1 MRLNNK
7 NVYNII
13 YVIFLPTV
21 FYYLYKYK
29 NYNGIYTNSY
39 KEIIIKNFI
48 ENINS
53 NLTYSP
59 NGKNELLNNY
69 LDANFDNRSFNKFVT
84 DDYII
89 GSNEDGMLI
98 ELCNISL
105 ENMSARNE
113 LLDLIYEGIFSTSF
127 LNNRVYDEVT
137 IKTNKVLFKD
147 TNIVEMDSSEFEKY
161 FDVYSNS
168 NILSMEILT
177 HDIME
182 ELVNFYV
189 KYKIKFEIVIK
200 NNNIYIRFDTGSMF
214 EPNILRKSNDI
225 NTLWVYYSILNFVT
239 NFSFKINK
247 LLKDVEV

>member
-1 MRLNNK
+1 M
-7 NVYNII
+7 
-13 YVIFLPTV
+13 
-21 FYYLYKYK
+21 
-29 NYNGIYTNSY
+29 
-39 KEIIIKNFI
+39 
-48 ENINS
+48 
-53 NLTYSP
+53 
-59 NGKNELLNNY
+59 
-69 LDANFDNRSFNKFVT
+69 
-84 DDYII
+84 
-89 GSNEDGMLI
+89 
-98 ELCNISL
+98 
-105 ENMSARNE
+105 
-113 LLDLIYEGIFSTSF
+113 
-127 LNNRVYDEVT
+127 NNRVYDEVT

>member
-29 NYNGIYTNSY
+29 KYNGIYTNSY

-89 GSNEDGMLI
+89 SSNEDGMLI

-105 ENMSARNE
+105 ENVSARNE